1 MNRIRQIWLI
11 CDAINYFLFVFFNT
25 NTIVYIYKNI
35 SITNKAY
42 IDILDG
48 ALSLI
53 TVSLMLNKSF
63 RRRIIKHPIYAAITG
78 SFIDGI
84 TELFLIVNPF
94 IKLVFDVIAFT
105 LWMNMYRH
113 LTQERKNT
121 IFQDPDVRTTFD
133 LLSERYI
140 ICASIL
146 GGLCAVYIQ
155 PPVVPLAI
163 SSALSCVFS
172 YFLSAWRFIQCDEY
186 AKKHGLIYPCLKSED
201 ISS

>member
-11 CDAINYFLFVFFNT
+11 CDAINYFLFVFFNA

-35 SITNKAY
+35 SITHKAY

-63 RRRIIKHPIYAAITG
+63 RRRIITHPIYAAITG

-94 IKLVFDVIAFT
+94 IKLIFDVVAFT